1 MNAILNKSL
10 NGITPASIEKY
21 LSFTGWKRDT
31 SFANHKLMVF
41 QNDTEGNLRI
51 AVPATTA
58 ISDYIARVYD
68 LILTLSSLTDC
79 AENDI
84 IASLKSAYTDR
95 MQFRIIAESS
105 KNGKIPLDYAAR
117 CIEGLK
123 ELVLYAA
130 CAEEKACPICVRTF
144 NNAKV
149 NLDKFQFEQTEIG
162 SFIFNV
168 GVQVADEDNEQLFLP
183 EVNPQPY
190 EPPEHRIVKRIEK
203 AILQID
209 DVAERRI
216 TMSNLVKN
224 AYEEGITANMC
235 DAISMLKPE
244 DGDIELETSIHYA
257 EAITRAVIPP
267 TVRKF
272 DNIHFALVDDIS
284 KRYKDC
290 TLIEDVTLR
299 GMINMLSKSAS
310 AVEEG
315 ENTVRL
321 FTKIE
326 GKSRAVTLHLSP
338 ENHTLACD
346 AYRDD
351 REVEVSGVID
361 KSGKY
366 WFFSEV
372 NSFRVI
378 SEKFIF

>member
-21 LSFTGWKRDT
+21 LSFTGWKRDA
-31 SFANHKLMVF
+31 SFANPKLMVF

-209 DVAERRI
+209 DVAERKI
-216 TMSNLVKN
+216 TMSNLVEN

-284 KRYKDC
+284 RRYKDC

-310 AVEEG
+310 AAEEG

-378 SEKFIF
+378 E

>member
-51 AVPATTA
+51 AVPATAA

-130 CAEEKACPICVRTF
+130 CAEEKACPVCVRTF

-209 DVAERRI
+209 DVAERKI
-216 TMSNLVKN
+216 TMSNLVEN

-284 KRYKDC
+284 RRYKDC

-310 AVEEG
+310 AAEEG

-378 SEKFIF
+378 E

>member
-31 SFANHKLMVF
+31 SFANPKLMVF
-41 QNDTEGNLRI
+41 QNDTDGNLKI

-130 CAEEKACPICVRTF
+130 CAEEKACPVCVRTF

-209 DVAERRI
+209 DVAERKI
-216 TMSNLVKN
+216 TMSNLVEN

-284 KRYKDC
+284 RRYKDC

-310 AVEEG
+310 AAEEG

-361 KSGKY
+361 RSGKY

-378 SEKFIF
+378 E

>member
-130 CAEEKACPICVRTF
+130 CAEEKACPVCVRTF

-209 DVAERRI
+209 DVAERKI
-216 TMSNLVKN
+216 TMSNLVEN

-284 KRYKDC
+284 RRYKDC

-310 AVEEG
+310 AAEEG

-326 GKSRAVTLHLSP
+326 GKPRAVTLHLSP

-378 SEKFIF
+378 E

>member
-31 SFANHKLMVF
+31 SFANPKLMVF
-41 QNDTEGNLRI
+41 QNDNEGNLRI

-130 CAEEKACPICVRTF
+130 CAEEKACPVCVRTF

-284 KRYKDC
+284 RRYKDC

-310 AVEEG
+310 AAEEG

-378 SEKFIF
+378 E

>member
-31 SFANHKLMVF
+31 SFANPKLMVF
-41 QNDTEGNLRI
+41 QNDNEGNLRI

-58 ISDYIARVYD
+58 ISDYITRVYD

-209 DVAERRI
+209 DVAERKI
-216 TMSNLVKN
+216 TMSNLVEN

-284 KRYKDC
+284 RRYKDC

-310 AVEEG
+310 AAEEG

-378 SEKFIF
+378 E

>member
-130 CAEEKACPICVRTF
+130 CAEEKACPVCVRTF
-144 NNAKV
+144 NSAKV

-209 DVAERRI
+209 DVAERKI
-216 TMSNLVKN
+216 TMSNLVEN

-284 KRYKDC
+284 RRYKDC

-310 AVEEG
+310 AAEEG

-378 SEKFIF
+378 E

>member
-299 GMINMLSKSAS
+299 GMINLLSKSAS

-378 SEKFIF
+378 E

>member
-1 MNAILNKSL
+1 MNAILSKSL

-130 CAEEKACPICVRTF
+130 CAEEKACPVCVRTF

-209 DVAERRI
+209 DVAERKI
-216 TMSNLVKN
+216 TMSNLVEN

-284 KRYKDC
+284 RRYKDC

-310 AVEEG
+310 AAEEG

-378 SEKFIF
+378 E

>member
-31 SFANHKLMVF
+31 SFANPKLMVF
-41 QNDTEGNLRI
+41 QNDNEGNLRI

-58 ISDYIARVYD
+58 ISDYITRVYD

-105 KNGKIPLDYAAR
+105 KNGRIPLDYAAR

-216 TMSNLVKN
+216 TMSNLVEN

-244 DGDIELETSIHYA
+244 DSDIELETSIHYA

-284 KRYKDC
+284 RRYKDC

-321 FTKIE
+321 FTKID

-351 REVEVSGVID
+351 KEVEVSGVID

-366 WFFSEV
+366 WFFSQV

-378 SEKFIF
+378 E

>member
-31 SFANHKLMVF
+31 SFANPKLMVF

-68 LILTLSSLTDC
+68 LIRTLSSLTDC

-130 CAEEKACPICVRTF
+130 CAEEKACPVCVRTF
-144 NNAKV
+144 NSAKV
-149 NLDKFQFEQTEIG
+149 NLDKFQFEQTEVG

-209 DVAERRI
+209 DVAERKI
-216 TMSNLVKN
+216 TMSNLVEN

-284 KRYKDC
+284 RRYKDC

-310 AVEEG
+310 AAEEG

-378 SEKFIF
+378 E

>member
-21 LSFTGWKRDT
+21 HSFTGWKRDT

-378 SEKFIF
+378 E

>member
-58 ISDYIARVYD
+58 ISDYFARVYD

-130 CAEEKACPICVRTF
+130 CAEEKACPVCVRTF

-209 DVAERRI
+209 DVAERKI
-216 TMSNLVKN
+216 TMSNLVEN

-284 KRYKDC
+284 RRYKDC

-310 AVEEG
+310 AAEEG

-378 SEKFIF
+378 E

>member
-31 SFANHKLMVF
+31 SFANPKLMVF

-130 CAEEKACPICVRTF
+130 CAEEKACPVCVRTF
-144 NNAKV
+144 NSAKV
-149 NLDKFQFEQTEIG
+149 NLDKFQFEQTELG

-209 DVAERRI
+209 DVAERKI
-216 TMSNLVKN
+216 TMSNLVEN

-284 KRYKDC
+284 RRYKDC

-310 AVEEG
+310 AAEEG

-378 SEKFIF
+378 E

>member
-378 SEKFIF
+378 E

>member
-31 SFANHKLMVF
+31 SFANPKLMVF
-41 QNDTEGNLRI
+41 QNDNEGNLRI

-58 ISDYIARVYD
+58 ISDYITRVYD

-351 REVEVSGVID
+351 REVWKYRALLTRVESTGSLVKSIVS
-361 KSGKY
+361 
-366 WFFSEV
+366 E
-372 NSFRVI
+372 
-378 SEKFIF
+378 

>member
-41 QNDTEGNLRI
+41 QNNTEGNLRI

-284 KRYKDC
+284 RRYKDC

-310 AVEEG
+310 AAEEG

-378 SEKFIF
+378 E

>member
-31 SFANHKLMVF
+31 SFANPKLMVF
-41 QNDTEGNLRI
+41 QNDNEGNLRI

-58 ISDYIARVYD
+58 ISDYITRVYD

-209 DVAERRI
+209 DVAERKI
-216 TMSNLVKN
+216 TMSNLVEN

-284 KRYKDC
+284 RRYKDC

-310 AVEEG
+310 AAEEG

-321 FTKIE
+321 FTNIE

-378 SEKFIF
+378 E

>member
-1 MNAILNKSL
+1 MNAIIRKNL

-21 LSFTGWKRDT
+21 LSFTGWVRDVAFT
-31 SFANHKLMVF
+31 NPKLMVF
-41 QNDTEGNLRI
+41 QNANDSDLRI
-51 AVPATTA
+51 AAPATTQIA
-58 ISDYIARVYD
+58 DYFARVYD
-68 LILTLSSLTDC
+68 LVSTLSSITEC

-84 IASLKSAYTDR
+84 IASLKSAYIDR

-105 KNGKIPLDYAAR
+105 KDGKIPLEYAAR

-144 NNAKV
+144 NSAKD

-168 GVQVADEDNEQLFLP
+168 GVRVVDEENEQLYLP
-183 EVNPQPY
+183 EVDPTPE
-190 EPPEHRIVKRIEK
+190 EPTEHKIVKRIEK
-203 AILQID
+203 AISQID
-209 DVAERRI
+209 DVVERRV
-216 TMSNLVKN
+216 SVANLVEN
-224 AYEEGITANMC
+224 AFEEGITANMC

-244 DGDIELETSIHYA
+244 SGDIELETTIHYA
-257 EAITRAVIPP
+257 EAITRTVSPP
-267 TVRKF
+267 IVKKF
-272 DNIHFALVDDIS
+272 DNVHFAFVEDIS
-284 KRYKDC
+284 NRYKDS
-290 TLIEDVTLR
+290 TLIEDATLR
-299 GMINMLSKSAS
+299 GMINMLSKSSIS
-310 AVEEG
+310 AEDA

-321 FTKIE
+321 YTKIE

-351 REVEVSGVID
+351 KEVEVSGTID

-372 NSFRVI
+372 SSFTVL
-378 SEKFIF
+378 E

>member
-31 SFANHKLMVF
+31 SFANPKLMVF
-41 QNDTEGNLRI
+41 QNDNEGNLRI

-58 ISDYIARVYD
+58 ISDYITRVYD

-203 AILQID
+203 AILQVD

-216 TMSNLVKN
+216 TMSNLVEN

-284 KRYKDC
+284 RRYKDC

-310 AVEEG
+310 AAEEG

-361 KSGKY
+361 KSGKF

-378 SEKFIF
+378 E

>member
-31 SFANHKLMVF
+31 SFANPKLMVF
-41 QNDTEGNLRI
+41 QNDNEGNLRI

-58 ISDYIARVYD
+58 ISDYITRVYD

-378 SEKFIF
+378 E

>member
-31 SFANHKLMVF
+31 SFANPKLMVF

-130 CAEEKACPICVRTF
+130 CAEEKACPVCVRTF

-209 DVAERRI
+209 DVAERKI
-216 TMSNLVKN
+216 TMSNLVEN

-284 KRYKDC
+284 RRYKDC

-310 AVEEG
+310 AAEEG

-378 SEKFIF
+378 E

>member
-31 SFANHKLMVF
+31 SFANPKLMVF
-41 QNDTEGNLRI
+41 QNDNEGNLRI

-58 ISDYIARVYD
+58 ISDYITRVYD

-130 CAEEKACPICVRTF
+130 CAEEKACPVCVRTF

-378 SEKFIF
+378 E

>member
-31 SFANHKLMVF
+31 SFANPKLMVF
-41 QNDTEGNLRI
+41 QNDNEGNLRI

-58 ISDYIARVYD
+58 ISDYITRVYD

-130 CAEEKACPICVRTF
+130 CAEEKACPVCVRTF

-209 DVAERRI
+209 DVAERKI
-216 TMSNLVKN
+216 TMSNLVEN

-284 KRYKDC
+284 RRYKDC

-310 AVEEG
+310 AAEEG

-378 SEKFIF
+378 E

>member
-31 SFANHKLMVF
+31 SFANPKLMVF
-41 QNDTEGNLRI
+41 QNDNEGNLRI

-58 ISDYIARVYD
+58 ISDYITRVYD

-105 KNGKIPLDYAAR
+105 KNGRIPLDYAAR

-209 DVAERRI
+209 DVAERKI
-216 TMSNLVKN
+216 TMSNLVEN

-284 KRYKDC
+284 RRYKDC

-310 AVEEG
+310 AAEEG

-378 SEKFIF
+378 E

>member
-1 MNAILNKSL
+1 MNAIIRKNL

-21 LSFTGWKRDT
+21 LSFTGWTRDT
-31 SFANHKLMVF
+31 SFANPKLMVF
-41 QNDTEGNLRI
+41 QNDNEPDLRI
-51 AVPATTA
+51 ATPATTN
-58 ISDYIARVYD
+58 IKDYFERVYD
-68 LILTLSSLTDC
+68 LVLMLSSVTSY

-84 IASLKSAYTDR
+84 ISSLKSAYIDR

-105 KNGKIPLDYAAR
+105 KDGKIPLEYAAR

-130 CAEEKACPICVRTF
+130 CAEEKACPICVRAF
-144 NNAKV
+144 NNAKA
-149 NLDKFQFEQTEIG
+149 NLDKFQFEQTAVG

-168 GVQVADEDNEQLFLP
+168 GVRVVEEENEQLYLP
-183 EVNPQPY
+183 EVNPLPQ

-203 AILQID
+203 AISQVD
-209 DVAERRI
+209 DVAEKRV
-216 TMSNLVKN
+216 TMSNLVKD

-244 DGDIELETSIHYA
+244 NGDIELETTIHYA
-257 EAITRAVIPP
+257 EAITREVSPP
-267 TVRKF
+267 IVRKF
-272 DNIHFALVDDIS
+272 ENIHFALIDDIS

-299 GMINMLSKSAS
+299 GMISMLSKSTSS
-310 AVEEG
+310 AEDG

-321 FTKIE
+321 YTKVE
-326 GKSRAVTLHLSP
+326 GKSRAVTLHLSS

-351 REVEVSGVID
+351 KEVEVSGVID

-372 NSFRVI
+372 NSFQVI
-378 SEKFIF
+378 E

>member
-1 MNAILNKSL
+1 MNAILSKSL

-95 MQFRIIAESS
+95 MQYRIIAESS

-130 CAEEKACPICVRTF
+130 CAEEKACPVCVRTF

-209 DVAERRI
+209 DVAERKI
-216 TMSNLVKN
+216 TMSNLVEN

-284 KRYKDC
+284 RRYKDC

-310 AVEEG
+310 AAEEG

-378 SEKFIF
+378 E